1 MASIIHWSEPN
12 TAFFKRDMAHVDRV
26 ENNLNDERVTDAVIE
41 EIQKETNFIF
51 LQIDDIDHIGH
62 QSGFGENYKNQVI
75 IADELLG
82 KMLDA
87 IEKSNQSTSI
97 EWLVLITT
105 DHGRE
110 KSGRGHRKQTTQEK
124 TIFIGTNRPL
134 NDEYSKPMLTKIDDF
149 NHIYSHPAQ
158 TAIAPTILR
167 WLGLPID
174 PFWLLES
181 PPLIGD
187 LAFRKLMP
195 DKGVTLRWISDFEG
209 KAEIYKNK
217 SLISTVDAQQ
227 EWWKD
232 PNPPSNDPVDY
243 LVIIDGQGLSYRSND
258 YRGIRRLLKWQVLE
272 RIRRALNITL

>member
-1 MASIIHWSEPN
+1 MKIFFILLIFIIANYSLCDDEVTFSEQ
-12 TAFFKRDMAHVDRV
+12 TITEALFKNH
-26 ENNLNDERVTDAVIE
+26 E
-41 EIQKETNFIF
+41 
-51 LQIDDIDHIGH
+51 
-62 QSGFGENYKNQVI
+62 I
-75 IADELLG
+75 IADQLLG

-110 KSGRGHRKQTTQEK
+110 KSGRRHSKQTTQKK

-158 TAIAPTILR
+158 TAITPTVLR

-181 PPLIGD
+181 PPLVGE
-187 LAFRKLMP
+187 LAFRKLMQ
-195 DKGVTLRWISDFEG
+195 DRDVTLR
-209 KAEIYKNK
+209 
-217 SLISTVDAQQ
+217 
-227 EWWKD
+227 
-232 PNPPSNDPVDY
+232 
-243 LVIIDGQGLSYRSND
+243 
-258 YRGIRRLLKWQVLE
+258 
-272 RIRRALNITL
+272 